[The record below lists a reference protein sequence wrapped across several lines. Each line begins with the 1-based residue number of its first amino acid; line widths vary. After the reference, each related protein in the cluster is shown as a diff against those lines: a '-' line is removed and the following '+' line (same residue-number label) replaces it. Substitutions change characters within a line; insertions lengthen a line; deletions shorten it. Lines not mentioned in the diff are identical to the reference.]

1 MPNTFT
7 KLYVQIVFAVK
18 YRKAVLEREWRSHLF
33 ARMGTIINEKGC
45 KTIIINGVEDH
56 VHVFLIIKP
65 STSISKIAQMIKSSS
80 SKWINDNKLTKERFE
95 WQTGF
100 GAFTYAQSQTERVF
114 NYIENQEEH
123 HRKRKFLKE
132 YLQLMQKFE
141 IEYDEKYTFKEL
153 E

>member
-1 MPNTFT
+1 MPNTYT

-18 YRKAVLEREWRSHLF
+18 YRKAVLDREWRSHLF
-33 ARMGTIINEKGC
+33 ARMGTIINEQGC

-56 VHVFLIIKP
+56 VHVFLIITP
-65 STSISKIAQMIKSSS
+65 STSISKIVQMIKSSS
-80 SKWINDNKLTKERFE
+80 SKWINDNNLTKNRFE

-114 NYIENQEEH
+114 KYIENQEEH
-123 HRKRKFLKE
+123 HKKKRFLEE
-132 YLQLMQKFE
+132 YKQLMKKFE
-141 IEYDEKYTFKEL
+141 IEYDEKYSFKEL